1 MKNLKIAII
10 GGGNLGSAIAKG
22 LITAD
27 RVSPS
32 NITITR
38 RNLSAISHLS
48 EFGVEF
54 ESNNPKAV
62 AGAQLVM
69 LAVKPYLI
77 DEVAQEISPYVAP
90 GTIVVSLAAGITS
103 ARVAAHFNQVLPV
116 FCVMP
121 NTAIAIGES
130 MTFVSSFQ
138 ATKEHEALVMDLFN
152 QMGTALLIPEAQMA
166 AATVLASC
174 GIAYAMRYIRASME
188 GGVQM
193 GFTAALSQ
201 QIVTQ
206 TVKGAAQLIAHSG
219 NHPEAEIDRV
229 TTPGGITIEGLNEME
244 HKGFTSSVIKGL
256 MAAFNKVKNAK

>member
-1 MKNLKIAII
+1 MKDLKITII

-22 LITAD
+22 LIAAD
-27 RVSPS
+27 RVLPS
-32 NITITR
+32 NITVTR
-38 RNLSAISHLS
+38 RNLSSISYLS
-48 EFGVEF
+48 QFGVNLQS
-54 ESNNPKAV
+54 SNTKAV

-77 DEVAQEISPYVAP
+77 DEVANEIAPYVEQ
-90 GTIVVSLAAGITS
+90 GTIVVSLAAGINS
-103 ARVAAHFNQVLPV
+103 ARVAGHFNQSLPI

-130 MTFVSSFQ
+130 MTFVSSYN
-138 ATKEHEALVMDLFN
+138 ASPEHEALVMDLFN
-152 QMGTALLIPEAQMA
+152 QMGTSLLIPESQMA

-188 GGVQM
+188 GGIQM
-193 GFTAALSQ
+193 GFTAAMSQ
-201 QIVTQ
+201 QIVNQ
-206 TVKGAAQLIAHSG
+206 TVKGAAQLIAHNG
-219 NHPEAEIDRV
+219 THPEVEIDRV

-244 HKGFTSSVIKGL
+244 HRGFTSSVIKGL